1 LRLIGINGLKR
12 SGKDT
17 TYQIIKEIS
26 EAKVERKGFSDK
38 LKIMA
43 AKALGFDR
51 PDEEL
56 IKLMD
61 SFKETAIFRISYDDP
76 EHYDPAAHYGAK
88 TTAPLTLHTLTGRQ
102 YLQWFGENA
111 RQVFGDTFW
120 IDQVLPE
127 PSSHPVS
134 DVRGPSNLRSLLSY
148 FPNVDILCMPDTRY
162 PNEAKRILA
171 LGGEVWEI
179 KRPGTASDGHTTE
192 QPLPRELITQTI
204 NNDGSLPDLER
215 EVEIALNA

>member
-1 LRLIGINGLKR
+1 MRLIGINGFKY

-17 TYQIIKEIS
+17 THQIIDSLEPNVLR
-26 EAKVERKGFSDK
+26 AAFADK

-51 PDEEL
+51 SDEEL

-88 TTAPLTLHTLTGRQ
+88 TTVPLALHTLTGRQ
-102 YLQWFGENA
+102 YLQWFGESA

-120 IDQVLPE
+120 IDQVLPAPAIGNGLNNDLFNE
-127 PSSHPVS
+127 E
-134 DVRGPSNLRSLLSY
+134 SLKHR
-148 FPNVDILCMPDTRY
+148 FPNVDILCMPDTRH
-162 PNEAKRILA
+162 PNEAERILA

-179 KRPGTASDGHTTE
+179 KRPGIVSDGHTTE
-192 QPLPRELITQTI
+192 QPLPRELITRTI
-204 NNDGSLPDLER
+204 NNDGGLPDLER